1 MLLALVSVVVSA
13 APSAGQ
19 AVSFA
24 KAKQWEELYL
34 GFAAA
39 SPDGVSKGDRAKIAK
54 ALLQGCQALEGEDP
68 VMAFSMGDKSVSFEQ
83 TADALYCTALTGKRS
98 DQRGAAEDALQ
109 KGLKAYKNDGRFPL
123 ELGRLYLEDGQ
134 PGEAAAALSKVGKKA
149 KEWPEATRLIAQ
161 VSKDAPSVGGPKV
174 AVRGSD
180 SDDDTEAA
188 PSSAGGI
195 QNTGRLPG
203 LPRSTSSSW
212 ESSTDEEGRRIR
224 ENKYFRIRYFN
235 AKRDF
240 GQRADYEG
248 AVQAALEDS
257 RVQVARLLGASRD
270 KPLDVIL
277 YSREEFR
284 MHHGAQAAAA
294 VAGFYSEDAI
304 RMNDSAEINDRN
316 RAVLTHEYVHAVMD
330 EVVNFKGRSLPTWMH
345 EGTAEYIEWRFQG
358 MDQPPSNVMKQIKQL
373 ALNGQ
378 TPSLKEMSNGMLIA
392 SRNPALS
399 YAVSALAVKLLVEKK
414 SMYELVELMKD
425 CGKGTPFATALERRF
440 GVTPERLDEE
450 LQSSLKDQ

>member
-1 MLLALVSVVVSA
+1 MILALLSVVVSA

-39 SPDGVSKGDRAKIAK
+39 SPDGVSKGDKSKIAK

-68 VMAFSMGDKSVSFEQ
+68 VMAFSLGDRSVAFEQ
-83 TADALYCTALTGKRS
+83 SADALYCTALTGKRS

-109 KGLKAYKNDGRFPL
+109 KGVKAYKNDGRFPL

-134 PGEAAAALSKVGKKA
+134 PGEAAAVLGKIGKKA
-149 KEWPEATRLIAQ
+149 KEWPEAMKLMAQ
-161 VSKDAPSVGGPKV
+161 VSKDAPSVGGSKI
-174 AVRGSD
+174 AVRGG
-180 SDDDTEAA
+180 DDAQAA
-188 PSSAGGI
+188 PINSGG
-195 QNTGRLPG
+195 GG
-203 LPRSTSSSW
+203 SVPRGTSTSW
-212 ESSTDEEGRRIR
+212 ESSVDDEGRRIR
-224 ENKYFRIRYFN
+224 ENQYFRIRYFN

-248 AVQAALEDS
+248 AVQGALEDS
-257 RVQVARLLGASRD
+257 RVQVARLLGASRE

-284 MHHGAQAAAA
+284 MHHGAQAASS

-330 EVVNFKGRSLPTWMH
+330 EVLNFKGRSLPTWMH
-345 EGTAEYIEWRFQG
+345 EGTAEYIEWRYQG
-358 MDQPPSNVMKQIKQL
+358 MEQPPAPVMKQIKQL
-373 ALNGQ
+373 AVSGQ

-399 YAVSALAVKLLVEKK
+399 YAVSALAVKLLVEKR

-440 GVTPERLDEE
+440 GVTLERLEEE